1 MKKILYSLLAL
12 TFVLAGCEK
21 FEEYTSEKYP
31 AGPTVTVEATE
42 VTDSTFNLKVTPAAG
57 TYFYSYVVEKANQ
70 PTEHKAAD
78 LLKGTYKGIA
88 NQVIDATKVA
98 ALTNNM
104 RKNGAPLLLPNTTY
118 QIYAVASSDKGITG
132 EVVNVTV
139 TTTDGLVPKPKT
151 FKATGNNV
159 DVTLSENV
167 TRGTGNVIAKFYKE
181 FDIQNPVTVTVPADS
196 IVIKG
201 AVVTVKPQDVNPG
214 AFVTISWEAGAFK
227 DIFGNPVA
235 AFTSGLNMSTGKFTG
250 VNYRAAVKEFTIAES
265 CFVAPEVGSFFVDWV
280 AFKGEVELG
289 QNIFVKSSAIKSGDL
304 KVIYSTATKKAYMN
318 LEKTDWS
325 VSGSKL
331 TFKLPA
337 EPGFGDNVGFTMN
350 KSVIFDVWGNPNA
363 AYTKETPKWNRFL
376 FTKSLVLGDFRL
388 DGISTYDGEEYEFGE
403 GTITEDTEYT
413 NGLILKDFIVP
424 GFKMVGEYDLD
435 AGKMYL
441 LSWDSL
447 GNATLGGVEYEFYNY
462 NYVNTSADL
471 IEFTINPEGT
481 ITSSQ
486 YAILVYNPL
495 TGKASYYDKLD
506 PAVFSRPAATPAA
519 SKRKASST
527 PRYSLRPITNP
538 ELEAKILKK
547 IKGR

>member
-1 MKKILYSLLAL
+1 MKKIIYSLLAL
-12 TFVLAGCEK
+12 SFFLVGCEK

-31 AGPTVTVEATE
+31 AGPTITVEATS
-42 VTDSTFNLKVTPAAG
+42 VTDSTFVLKLTPAAG
-57 TYFYSYVVEKANQ
+57 TSFYSYVVEKANE
-70 PTEHKAAD
+70 PTERKAAD

-88 NQVIDATKVA
+88 NQVIDAAKVPVF
-98 ALTNNM
+98 TNNM
-104 RKNGAPLLLPNTTY
+104 RKSGAPLLLPNTTY

-132 EVVNVTV
+132 EVVNVSV
-139 TTTDGLVPKPKT
+139 TTTDGLVPKPRT

-159 DVTLSENV
+159 DVTLSESV

-201 AVVTVKPQDVNPG
+201 SVVTVKPQDVNPG
-214 AFVTISWEAGAFK
+214 AFVTISWESGAFK

-235 AFTSGLNMSTGKFTG
+235 AFNSGLNMSTGKFTG
-250 VNYRAAVKEFTIAES
+250 VNYRAAVKEFEIADS
-265 CFVAPEVGSFFVDWV
+265 YFVAPKVGSFFVNWT
-280 AFKGEVELG
+280 AFKGEIEFE
-289 QNIFVKSSAIKSGDL
+289 QNIFVKSSALKSGDL

-318 LEKTDWS
+318 LDKTDWS

-337 EPGFGDNVGFTMN
+337 EPGFGDNVGFVMN
-350 KSVIFDVWGNPNA
+350 KGVIFDVWGNPNA

-376 FTKSLVLGDFRL
+376 FTKDLVLGDFRL
-388 DGISTYDGEEYEFGE
+388 DGTSVYDNKEYEFGS
-403 GTITEDTEYT
+403 GTITEDTENT
-413 NGLILKDFIVP
+413 NGLILKDFIET
-424 GFKMVGEYDLD
+424 GFKMSGEYDLNT
-435 AGKMYL
+435 GKMYL

-447 GNATLGGVEYEFYNY
+447 GKATVGGVEYEFYNY

-471 IEFTINPEGT
+471 IEFNINPEGT

-495 TGKASYYDKLD
+495 TDKASYYDKLD

>member
-1 MKKILYSLLAL
+1 MKKIIYSLLAL
-12 TFVLAGCEK
+12 SFFLVGCEK

-159 DVTLSENV
+159 DVTLSESL
-167 TRGTGNVIAKFYKE
+167 TRGTGNVTATFYKE
-181 FDIQNPVTVTVPADS
+181 FDLQNPITVTVPNDS

-235 AFTSGLNMSTGKFTG
+235 AFTSGLNMTTGKFTG
-250 VNYRAAVKEFTIAES
+250 VNYRAAVKEFTVAES
-265 CFVAPEVGSFFVDWV
+265 FFVAPEVGSFFVDWM
-280 AFKGEVELG
+280 AFQGELDFG
-289 QNIFVKSSAIKSGDL
+289 QNIFVKKSALKLGDL
-304 KVIYSTATKKAYMN
+304 KVIYSSTIKKAFMN
-318 LEKTDWS
+318 LATTDWS
-325 VSGSKL
+325 VAGSKL
-331 TFKLPA
+331 TFKLPV
-337 EPGFGDNVGFTMN
+337 EPGFGDNVSFQMN

-363 AYTKETPKWNRFL
+363 AYTNETKKWNRFL

-388 DGISTYDGEEYEFGE
+388 DGTSTYDGEEYEFGQ
-403 GTITEDTEYT
+403 GTITEDPEYT
-413 NGLILKDFIVP
+413 NGLILKDFIDT
-424 GFKMVGEYDLD
+424 GFKMSGEYDLD
-435 AGKMYL
+435 LGKMYL
-441 LSWDSL
+441 LAWDSL

-462 NYVNTSADL
+462 NYKNTSADL
-471 IEFTINPEGT
+471 IEFTINPTGT
-481 ITSSQ
+481 ITSSE
-486 YAILVYNPL
+486 YAIVVYNPA
-495 TGKASYYDKLD
+495 TGKTSFYDELD
-506 PAVFSRPAATPAA
+506 PAVFSRPTAT
-519 SKRKASST
+519 SGSVKRNGNTS
-527 PRYSLRPITNP
+527 PRYSLKPITNP
-538 ELEAKILKK
+538 ALEATILNK
-547 IKGR
+547 IKRR

>member
-12 TFVLAGCEK
+12 TFVLVGCEK
-21 FEEYTSEKYP
+21 FEEYTSENYP
-31 AGPTVTVEATE
+31 AGSSITVETTQ
-42 VTDSTFNLKVTPAAG
+42 VTDSTFTLTLTPAAG
-57 TYFYSYVVEKANQ
+57 TYFYSYVVEKANE
-70 PTEHKAAD
+70 PSNHKAAD

-88 NQVIDATKVA
+88 NQVIDATKVPVF
-98 ALTNNM
+98 TNNM
-104 RKNGAPLLLPNTTY
+104 RKNGVPLLLPNTTY

-151 FKATGNNV
+151 FKAIGNNV

-201 AVVTVKPQDVNPG
+201 SVVTVKPQDVNPG

-227 DIFGNPVA
+227 DIFGNAVA
-235 AFTSGLNMSTGKFTG
+235 AFNSGLNMSTGKFTG
-250 VNYRAAVKEFTIAES
+250 VNYRAAVKEFEIADS
-265 CFVAPEVGSFFVDWV
+265 YFVAPKVGSFFVDWTK
-280 AFKGEVELG
+280 FKGEIEFE
-289 QNIFVKSSAIKSGDL
+289 QNIFVKSSALKSGDL

-318 LEKTDWS
+318 LDKTDWS

-331 TFKLPA
+331 TFKLPV
-337 EPGFGDNVGFTMN
+337 EPGFGDNVGFVMN
-350 KSVIFDVWGNPNA
+350 KGVIFDVWGNPNA

-376 FTKSLVLGDFRL
+376 FTKDLVLGNFRL
-388 DGISTYDGEEYEFGE
+388 DGTSVYDNKEYEFGS
-403 GTITEDTEYT
+403 GTITENPENT
-413 NGLILKDFIVP
+413 NGLILKDFIET
-424 GFKMVGEYDLD
+424 GFKMSGEYDLNT
-435 AGKMYL
+435 GKMYL

-447 GNATLGGVEYEFYNY
+447 GKATVGGVEYEFYNY

-495 TGKASYYDKLD
+495 TDKASYYDKLD
-506 PAVFSRPAATPAA
+506 PAVFSRPSATPGNV
-519 SKRKASST
+519 KRKFATT
-527 PRYSLRPITNP
+527 PRYNLRPITNP
-538 ELEAKILKK
+538 TLEAKILKK